1 MAVVHYQIE
10 LYDLSMIRALARDLA
25 RTAESHPISAE
36 DPYEHER
43 RARARIASAA
53 RALHEIA
60 SHAVLVPEDKIVQNR
75 GRVAGTAK
83 KGRAGGAGRPV
94 ILIEYGIQPVE
105 GGWHPIV
112 WERGRARYH
121 WTKKVFVPV
130 AAVLREEGG
139 HGARREV
146 PRRLGRPGADVPRRR
161 EGSASEVASGM
172 HRTTSMVLEPRKR

>member
-121 WTKKVFVPV
+121 WTKKVFDLDEALERAKKEAMEL
-130 AAVLREEGG
+130 AAKYRGDWDVRVQMSRAAEKALR
-139 HGARREV
+139 
-146 PRRLGRPGADVPRRR
+146 
-161 EGSASEVASGM
+161 
-172 HRTTSMVLEPRKR
+172 RK